1 MTDAQHSEAPTTTLG
16 TSVPR
21 RKLYVVLLAVGA
33 LMAVGG
39 FIGGLVAKT
48 SADHAS
54 LVDSAPRALPVGGYS
69 GYLFPGPHAIVP
81 DYAGL
86 SIGIIV
92 AVLGVIVLVAGII
105 VASVRTSV
113 AQHD

>member
-21 RKLYVVLLAVGA
+21 RNLYVVLLAVGA
-33 LMAVGG
+33 LMVVGG
-39 FIGGLVAKT
+39 LIGGLVAKT

-54 LVDSAPRALPVGGYS
+54 LVDSSPRALRTMTYS
-69 GYLFPGPHAIVP
+69 GYLFPGPNAIVP

-86 SIGIIV
+86 WIGIIV
-92 AVLGVIVLVAGII
+92 AVLGVIAVLAGII
-105 VASVRTSV
+105 VASARRRV
-113 AQHD
+113 A